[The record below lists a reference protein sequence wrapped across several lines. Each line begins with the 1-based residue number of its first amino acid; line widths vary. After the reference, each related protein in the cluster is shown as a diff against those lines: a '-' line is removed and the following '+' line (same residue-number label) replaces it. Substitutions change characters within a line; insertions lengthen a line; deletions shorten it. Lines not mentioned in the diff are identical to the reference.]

1 MSSHLR
7 HTQKRHAL
15 WAGAAGLA
23 LGVPQLFPGL
33 VATSWRAGAA
43 EPAPAYS
50 EAMIESIVDREA
62 QSLGVQAAMG
72 VQPASGVV
80 PVQYRQAPAGGT
92 TGQPQQ
98 SEVQRQLQMLY
109 EQDGRPMPQMQVPTF
124 SPEARQYAPVSGR
137 RSRPWDVLNPLQWK
151 RKLDQSRRQ
160 SQTQRQVPADQF
172 QPGQAAPLPQM
183 TPPPDAPL
191 AFPQY
196 GTPQPAPQYAEQP
209 LPRLQRVSPE
219 IFAPPADASPF
230 ANQPAPFPG
239 AADSAQP
246 AQTTDPSAPG
256 DDASGKP
263 LLIILPDAPG
273 QFEVPPDPGG
283 TIAAPAAE
291 ILPEWAQEQAAP
303 ITGHNQPLPSLE
315 NTLETGESDPLR
327 DPFPG
332 QSEAAADHDLGP
344 YTGLQLESDPY
355 AAPLS
360 APSAASSG
368 APLIVPNANTSTG
381 VAPYLPGSES
391 PALYDPGAVQPPA
404 ELPQVVPQQP
414 LPVPQQQT
422 PARAEPYQSSDVKS
436 KMERI
441 ASRQG
446 LRGFKGF
453 CPVVLRDMR
462 ELADAKLE
470 HSAVYQGSQ
479 YWFSSAEARQAFLAN
494 PGAYVPASNG
504 IDVVL
509 FQQSGK
515 QEIGSLDYAVW
526 YRSKLFLFTSDA
538 TKAVFVSSPRT
549 HALDK

>member
-1 MSSHLR
+1 
-7 HTQKRHAL
+7 
-15 WAGAAGLA
+15 
-23 LGVPQLFPGL
+23 
-33 VATSWRAGAA
+33 
-43 EPAPAYS
+43 
-50 EAMIESIVDREA
+50 MIESIVDREA
-62 QSLGVQAAMG
+62 QSLGVPGRPADVQAA
-72 VQPASGVV
+72 SEIV
-80 PVQYRQAPAGGT
+80 PVQYQQAPTGGAASA
-92 TGQPQQ
+92 GQPQQ

-124 SPEARQYAPVSGR
+124 SPEAQQYAPVSSR

-151 RKLDQSRRQ
+151 RKFDQSRRQ
-160 SQTQRQVPADQF
+160 SQPPRQTPAEQF

-191 AFPQY
+191 AFPQH

-219 IFAPPADASPF
+219 IFAPPAADASPF
-230 ANQPAPFPG
+230 AHQPAPFPG

-246 AQTTDPSAPG
+246 ALSDAAVPA
-256 DDASGKP
+256 DDGSGKP
-263 LLIILPDAPG
+263 LLIILPEAPG
-273 QFEVPPDPGG
+273 QFEVPPAQGAPF
-283 TIAAPAAE
+283 AAPVADG
-291 ILPEWAQEQAAP
+291 LPTWAQPQSESDTAR
-303 ITGHNQPLPSLE
+303 NQPLPSLE
-315 NTLETGESDPLR
+315 NTLGGPAPDPLA
-327 DPFPG
+327 DPFPDD
-332 QSEAAADHDLGP
+332 SNADAAQGTGP
-344 YTGLQLESDPY
+344 YTGLQLEPDPY
-355 AAPLS
+355 AEPLS
-360 APSAASSG
+360 APSSASSAG
-368 APLIVPNANTSTG
+368 PLIVPGAAAG
-381 VAPYLPGSES
+381 GAPSLPDFQS
-391 PALYDPGAVQPPA
+391 PALYDPTGLQPPG

-414 LPVPQQQT
+414 LPVPQQT
-422 PARAEPYQSSDVKS
+422 APARAEPYQSSDVKS

-441 ASRQG
+441 ASREG

-509 FQQSGK
+509 FQKTGR